1 MPYKRKRAP
10 AKRKPARRAPRR
22 KMYARPNKSL
32 GYRRPAQ
39 FMFHRETLPSTKS
52 LDILAA
58 SGNQPAMGYLQF
70 RLNMDSLFNTSDFSN
85 LFANFRVTCI
95 VTTLTPL
102 FDGSPFTRG
111 SEANAAISDTWQS
124 YSGQCIVTRVHG
136 KYLNEPFQIS
146 TNALTQRE
154 ELSQIQ
160 AKTKTKMYKPRDIK
174 LVTKYPATYNV
185 VQADPTQ
192 PATQSVVRGKSRWLS
207 WQDDRDMEFA
217 HNDTVFVEKVDGRDL
232 TTDYKFRVVHKVYF
246 KCSYVG

>member
-39 FMFHRETLPSTKS
+39 FMFHRETLPSTQS

-70 RLNMDSLFNTSDFSN
+70 RLNMDSLANTTDFSN
-85 LFANFRVTCI
+85 LFANYRVTCI

-102 FDGSPFTRG
+102 FSGALAPPQQDSVNFDD
-111 SEANAAISDTWQS
+111 SQQF
-124 YSGQCIVTRVHG
+124 SGQCIVTRVHG
-136 KYLNEPFQIS
+136 KYLNEPFEVAA
-146 TNALTQRE
+146 NGLAQRE
-154 ELSQIQ
+154 ELAQIQ
-160 AKTKTKMYKPRDIK
+160 AKTTTKMYKPRDIK

-185 VQADPTQ
+185 VQADPEDS
-192 PATQSVVRGKSRWLS
+192 ATQSVVRGKSRWLS
-207 WQDDRDMEFA
+207 WQNDRDMEFA
-217 HNDTVFVEKVDGRDL
+217 HNDTIFVERVDGGSL
-232 TTDYKFRVVHKVYF
+232 TMIVTGKH
-246 KCSYVG
+246 CT

>member
-39 FMFHRETLPSTKS
+39 FMFHRETMPSTKS

-58 SGNQPAMGYLQF
+58 AGNQPAMGYLQF
-70 RLNMDSLFNTSDFSN
+70 RLNMDSLVNTSDFSN
-85 LFANFRVTCI
+85 LFANYRVTCI

-102 FDGSPFTRG
+102 FDGTI
-111 SEANAAISDTWQS
+111 ANLMQTGETGFDPIQT
-124 YSGQCIVTRVHG
+124 YSAQCIVTKVHG

-146 TNALTQRE
+146 TNGLTQRE
-154 ELSQIQ
+154 ELAQIQ
-160 AKTKTKMYKPRDIK
+160 AKTKTKMLKPRDIK
-174 LVTKYPATYNV
+174 LVTKYPATYTV
-185 VQADPTQ
+185 GQADPDQ
-192 PATQSVVRGKSRWLS
+192 PATQSVERGKSRWLS
-207 WQDDRDMEFA
+207 LQDDRDMEFV
-217 HNDTVFVEKVDGRDL
+217 HNDTIFVERVDGRDV
-232 TTDYKFRVVHKVYF
+232 TSDFKFRVTHKVYF

>member
-10 AKRKPARRAPRR
+10 AKRKPVRRAPRR

-85 LFANFRVTCI
+85 LFANYRVTCI
-95 VTTLTPL
+95 VTTLTPISEGVYAGTK
-102 FDGSPFTRG
+102 DAVQPSNSANWNQSP
-111 SEANAAISDTWQS
+111 
-124 YSGQCIVTRVHG
+124 QCIVTRVHG

-146 TNALTQRE
+146 TNGLTQRE

-160 AKTKTKMYKPRDIK
+160 AKTKTKMLRPRDIK

-185 VQADPTQ
+185 VQADPDQ

-207 WQDDRDMEFA
+207 WQNDRDMEFA
-217 HNDTVFVEKVDGRDL
+217 HNDTIFVEKVDGADV